1 MSRYDEWLFMQ
12 QQILAG
18 EVVPGM
24 HLSAPPS
31 RRPTS
36 DLQVAIAQSDTIV
49 AHPGWQYF
57 LNAIQARAEV
67 SQRNLVVLQERLTTA
82 EDPKIRRDIALCQGE
97 LTGLKFAATLVPQ
110 LVSMGE
116 AMRAATA
123 DTLESTVPTAPHDA
137 GVSGAEVTH
146 NG

>member
-18 EVVPGM
+18 IQQPGI
-24 HLSAPPS
+24 HLSAPPP
-31 RRPTS
+31 RRTTP
-36 DLQVAIAQSDTIV
+36 DLQVAIAPSATIV

-57 LNAIQARAEV
+57 LNALQARTEV
-67 SQRNLVVLQERLTTA
+67 SQRNLVVLQERLVTA

-116 AMRAATA
+116 TLRAATA
-123 DTLESTVPTAPHDA
+123 DTLESTAPTAPHDA
-137 GVSGAEVTH
+137 GVSGAEVTN